1 MKIARKTV
9 LKVGSRSSPLAQSQV
24 REVFNQLL
32 NGKVAYRLTTFETR
46 GDQDKNTSLLSQSA
60 DNFFTD
66 TLDEALLTGNIDIA
80 IHSAKD
86 LPKNLPCGLKIF
98 ALTKALDD
106 TDALVGR
113 AAHSQLPA
121 GSRIGT
127 SSPLRREQILTLN
140 PKFSITEIRGTIQER
155 LAQLDEGKVDAL
167 IVATCALK
175 RLGLE
180 KRIKEILPWEAT
192 PLQGQLAV
200 VGREGDKELEKYFNK
215 VDVRRK
221 YGKVFLVGAGP
232 GDPELFT
239 LKGVECLRKADIVFY
254 DYLVHKSLL
263 DYAPKAEKINVG
275 KRKGDA
281 TFPQDE
287 LSRLLKNAAL
297 KGQTVVR
304 LKGGDPLIFGRG
316 TDEINYLRSSH
327 INVEVI
333 PGLTS
338 ATSIPSSLGIPLTS
352 RGISSSV
359 AFLSGHAENE
369 TGKRPSP
376 IKVPDVETLI
386 FYMGLTKLPEI
397 VKALCDKGWPTTT
410 PIAIVSKG
418 TRIEEKVIVGNLSN
432 IEKIVRREQ
441 INPPAIII
449 VGKTLD
455 SYCAKSPQEK
465 SSLYLGTYPEKYKKL
480 GQIIHFPM
488 INIRAAKV
496 DKPRQVIAHIKK
508 ADMILLTSRCG
519 VKYFFEFLGTQK
531 VSFEILR
538 MKDFIV
544 IGADTEKQLAIYNFS
559 ANLVSTDE
567 TSVGLFK
574 AIKKNFNL
582 KGKSIIFPRSSIA
595 NPYLEQQL
603 TKSGAKVREIV
614 VYNNTKPA
622 VRELPMERIDQ
633 IIFTSPS
640 TVKNFLADYKI
651 ISKEW
656 KILAKGKRTQ
666 QALKQMGYLAEVLVS
681 P

>member
-1 MKIARKTV
+1 MKVTQKAV
-9 LKVGSRSSPLAQSQV
+9 LNVGSRSSPLAQSQV
-24 REVFNQLL
+24 REVFDQLL
-32 NGKVAYRLTTFETR
+32 RGKVAYCLTTFETQ
-46 GDQDKNTSLLSQSA
+46 GDRDKDTSLLSQPA

-66 TLDEALLTGNIDIA
+66 TLDEALLAGNIDIA

-86 LPKNLPCGLKIF
+86 LPKHLPRGLKIF

-113 AAHSQLPA
+113 AAHSQLQA

-127 SSPLRREQILTLN
+127 SSPLRKEQILAFN
-140 PKFSITEIRGTIQER
+140 PKFTIVEIRGTIQER
-155 LAQLDEGKVDAL
+155 CAQLDAGKVDAL

-200 VGREGDKELEKYFNK
+200 VGRKKDRDLEKSFYK
-215 VDVRRK
+215 IDVRRK

-232 GDPELFT
+232 GDPDLFT

-263 DYAPKAEKINVG
+263 DYAPQAEKINVG

-281 TFPQDE
+281 TFPQNE
-287 LSRLLKNAAL
+287 LSRLLKSAAQ

-316 TDEINYLRSSH
+316 ADEINYLRSYH
-327 INVEVI
+327 IDVDVI

-338 ATSIPSSLGIPLTS
+338 ATGIPSSLGIPLTS

-359 AFLSGHAENE
+359 AFLSGHAHDE
-369 TGKRPSP
+369 TGDISSP

-397 VKALCDKGWPTTT
+397 VKTLREKGWMTTT

-418 TRIEEKVIVGNLSN
+418 TRIEEKVIVGNLAN
-432 IEKIVRREQ
+432 IEKIARRER

-455 SYCAKSPQEK
+455 SYYAKSSSEK
-465 SSLYLGTYPEKYKKL
+465 SSLYLGTYPEKYKRM
-480 GQIIHFPM
+480 GRIIHFPM
-488 INIRAAKV
+488 INISAAKV
-496 DKPRQVIAHIKK
+496 DKPREVIAQIKK

-519 VKYFFEFLGTQK
+519 VKYFFEFLGVQK

-538 MKDFIV
+538 MKSFIV
-544 IGADTEKQLAIYNFS
+544 IGAETQRQLAIYNFS
-559 ANLVSTDE
+559 ANLVSHDE

-574 AIKKNFNL
+574 AIKKNFDL

-595 NPYLEQQL
+595 NPYLEQHL

-614 VYNNTKPA
+614 VYNNTKPSR
-622 VRELPMERIDQ
+622 RELPLEKIDQ

-640 TVKNFLADYKI
+640 TVENFLADYKTI
-651 ISKEW
+651 LKEW
-656 KILAKGKRTQ
+656 KIFAKGKRTQ
-666 QALKQMGYLAEVLVS
+666 QALKQAGYSAEVLVS